1 MLYIYYKINCVKK
14 NLFLIIVFL
23 IVYKQYGQ
31 LNFNRAFH
39 NNYETAHPM
48 FTEINNEYYFASLNT
63 SQNLYG
69 SSYLYKV
76 NTSGNLIFRKL
87 ILANSAI
94 VTQSFKSLD
103 NKLIILNEIDYTCD
117 VIDSA
122 YIRTYLT
129 KLDTNGLPI
138 FNLKI
143 KRVFSTSPF
152 GFSFDH
158 FKTALQ
164 LSDSTYYAF
173 TDSVMFKVS
182 KFGTLLLQKNTGL
195 NSIKCC
201 VALQNGNMLLSAKNG
216 SVNNLVEINTNGI
229 IINQQPASLFN
240 KLMPY
245 GTNNFIGI
253 GNNFVTKLSPNY
265 LTIATNTLIVND
277 AVIKNDTIYYLSSSS
292 YKICDTSFNQIY
304 SSVNATQNY
313 SASKINLLN
322 NKISIV
328 GTGGSLSNTIAPNS
342 NPFISIINTNKFGNI
357 NSVLDAGVSQIIQDS
372 LKVIYFAS
380 NIYNIALKAKVWVKN
395 KGNVPLTAVKLNC
408 FMKFTIICGNLYY
421 QKDYINLNVAPND
434 SIQLVTDYIYKQVYT
449 SSNQTTITA
458 NYCIYTTLPNNE
470 NDKNISNDGLCMPF
484 TFNVPVSI
492 KENNLDKIIVDVS
505 PNPFTETITCSS
517 QQTIKTIEIIDV
529 YGKVLYSS
537 TVNANT
543 FMINEPILKSGIYFI
558 KIYFNNN
565 YTTKK
570 IIKY

>member
-1 MLYIYYKINCVKK
+1 MKK
-14 NLFLIIVFL
+14 YLFLIIVFL
-23 IVYKQYGQ
+23 IAYKQYGQ

-48 FTEINNEYYFASLNT
+48 LTEINNEYYFASLNT
-63 SQNLYG
+63 SQSLYG
-69 SSYLYKV
+69 LSYLYKV
-76 NTSGNLIFRKL
+76 NTGGNLIFRKL
-87 ILANSAI
+87 ILADQATIN
-94 VTQSFKSLD
+94 QSFKSLD
-103 NKLIILNEIDYTCD
+103 NKLIILNNVYNTCD
-117 VIDSA
+117 VPDTSR
-122 YIRTYLT
+122 IRTYLT

-143 KRVFSTSPF
+143 KRAF
-152 GFSFDH
+152 GNYGFDH
-158 FKTALQ
+158 FTTALQ

-173 TDSVMFKVS
+173 TDSVMYKIS
-182 KFGTLLLQKNTGL
+182 KLGTVLSQKNTGL

-216 SVNNLVEINTNGI
+216 TINSLIEINTNAT

-245 GTNNFIGI
+245 GTNNFIGV
-253 GNNFVTKLSPNY
+253 GYNFVTKLSPNY
-265 LTIATNTLIVND
+265 QTIATNPIIIND
-277 AVIKNDTIYYLSSSS
+277 AIIKNDTIYYLSTSSGLSS

-328 GTGGSLSNTIAPNS
+328 GTGSSLSNTIAPSS
-342 NPFISIINTNKFGNI
+342 NPFISIINTNKFANI
-357 NSVLDAGVSQIIQDS
+357 NFVSDGSISQIIQDS
-372 LKVIYFAS
+372 MKIF
-380 NIYNIALKAKVWVKN
+380 NILNNTYDVGLKAKVWVKN
-395 KGNVPLTAVKLNC
+395 KGNITLTAVKLNC
-408 FMKFTIICGNLYY
+408 FMNFTIICGNLYY
-421 QKDYINLNVAPND
+421 QKDYTNLNIAPND
-434 SIQLVTDYIYKQVYT
+434 SIQLVTDYIYKRVYT
-449 SSNQTTITA
+449 SNNQTTITA

-492 KENNLDKIIVDVS
+492 KENNLDKIIVDMS

-517 QQTIKTIEIIDV
+517 QQTIKTIEIMDV
-529 YGKVLYSS
+529 YGMALYSS
-537 TVNANT
+537 PVNANT
-543 FMINEPILKSGIYFI
+543 FMINEPTLKSGIYFI

>member
-1 MLYIYYKINCVKK
+1 MKK
-14 NLFLIIVFL
+14 YLFLIIVFL
-23 IVYKQYGQ
+23 IAYKQYGR

-48 FTEINNEYYFASLNT
+48 LTEINNEYYFASLNT
-63 SQNLYG
+63 SQSLYG
-69 SSYLYKV
+69 LSYLYKV
-76 NTSGNLIFRKL
+76 NTGGNLIFRKL
-87 ILANSAI
+87 ILVNQATIN
-94 VTQSFKSLD
+94 QSFKSLD
-103 NKLIILNEIDYTCD
+103 NKLIILNEVGNTCD
-117 VIDSA
+117 VPDST
-122 YIRTYLT
+122 YMRTYLT

-143 KRVFSTSPF
+143 KRVFVTGPF

-173 TDSVMFKVS
+173 TDSVMYKIS
-182 KFGTLLLQKNTGL
+182 KLGAVLLQKNIGL

-216 SVNNLVEINTNGI
+216 AINSLIEINTNAT

-245 GTNNFIGI
+245 GTNNFLGV
-253 GNNFVTKLSPNY
+253 GYNFVTKLSPTY
-265 LTIATNTLIVND
+265 QTIATNSINAND
-277 AVIKNDTIYYLSSSS
+277 AVIKNDTIYYLSTSSGLSS

-304 SSVNATQNY
+304 SSVNSTQNY

-328 GTGGSLSNTIAPNS
+328 GTGSSLSNTIAPSS
-342 NPFISIINTNKFGNI
+342 NPFISIINTNKFANI
-357 NSVLDAGVSQIIQDS
+357 NFVSDASVCKTLQDS
-372 LKVIYFAS
+372 LKITYFFS
-380 NIYNIALKAKVWVKN
+380 NIYNIGLKAKVWVKN
-395 KGNVPLTAVKLNC
+395 KGNVPLTTVKLNC
-408 FMKFTIICGNLYY
+408 FMNFTIICGNLYY
-421 QKDYINLNVAPND
+421 QKDYTNLNVAPND

-449 SSNQTTITA
+449 STNQTTITA

-470 NDKNISNDGLCMPF
+470 NDKNVSNDGLCEPF
-484 TFNVPVSI
+484 VFNVPVSI
-492 KENNLDKIIVDVS
+492 KENNLDKIIVDIS

-517 QQTIKTIEIIDV
+517 QQTIKTIEIMDV
-529 YGKVLYSS
+529 YGKVLCAS
-537 TVNANT
+537 TVNAST
-543 FMINEPILKSGIYFI
+543 FVVNEPTLKSGIYFI